1 MLWSFESSHKLINL
15 WVVIQ
20 VYLFPKI
27 IMLQNLTMVV
37 SLIAVQHRI
46 LTDVE
51 YMQMMKT
58 ENMTKLMLNLMKM
71 LMMNLME
78 T

>member
-15 WVVIQ
+15 WVAIQ

-37 SLIAVQHRI
+37 GLIAVQHRI